1 MISDIMKLVGKFVNV
16 FKKRLYGKTFKC
28 PICHLELSEHDTDEN
43 GCLVCPLCSVV
54 IELHE
59 TYGHFLPIVND
70 VEVERVQPK
79 ARLHPMATHLPIGLF
94 PLGLLGATFLLATSI
109 YSKISGINVSS
120 SLFFSEYSTIIEN
133 VTFLMLSIAVFASA
147 LTFITGLIDWRYR
160 YSGRP
165 YRVITLKIILSSL
178 FLVTGIAV
186 VALHCV
192 VFQAGMIGFDNLI
205 NVLATII
212 YFTLMAAAMFILA
225 TLGHVG
231 GYLVFGK

>member
-1 MISDIMKLVGKFVNV
+1 
-16 FKKRLYGKTFKC
+16 
-28 PICHLELSEHDTDEN
+28 
-43 GCLVCPLCSVV
+43 LVCPLCSVV

-94 PLGLLGATFLLATSI
+94 PLGLLGAAFLLITSI

-147 LTFITGLIDWRYR
+147 LTFITGFIDWRYR
-160 YSGRP
+160 YSGRS
-165 YRVITLKIILSSL
+165 YRVITLKIILSGL
-178 FLVTGIAV
+178 FLATGIAV
-186 VALHCV
+186 IALHCV

-205 NVLATII
+205 NVLATIF